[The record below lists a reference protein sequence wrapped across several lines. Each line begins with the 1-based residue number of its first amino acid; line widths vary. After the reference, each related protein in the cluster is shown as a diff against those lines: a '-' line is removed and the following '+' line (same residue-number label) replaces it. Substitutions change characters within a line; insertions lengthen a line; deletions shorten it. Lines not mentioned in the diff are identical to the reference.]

1 MENPL
6 RSRAVSTEAVG
17 DGLSVFDHEQKQSYV
32 LNATSA
38 LVFQHCD
45 GQTTPQQLTEL
56 VRRKL
61 NVPPAEAEQLVRFA
75 LDELKTAGLLQAP
88 LASMPPPAATYSR
101 REALTSLAT
110 LGLSLALM
118 PMVARVAEAGGGHS
132 LIPLLECVDDNGD
145 GTYTAHF
152 GYLNQSNATINLP
165 VGPKNMFVPGQ
176 EDFGQ
181 PTVFLPGEHLNV
193 FSVVFPGTEDLKWML
208 KADGD
213 KRHQVV
219 ASATS
224 DSCPT
229 TTSSPF
235 TTTPR
240 PFTTTPRP
248 FTTTPPPF
256 TTTAS
261 PFTTTTGYF

>member
-1 MENPL
+1 MANPL

-56 VRRKL
+56 LRRKL
-61 NVPPAEAEQLVRFA
+61 NVPPAEAEQLTRLA
-75 LDELKTAGLLQAP
+75 LDELQTAGLLQSSG
-88 LASMPPPAATYSR
+88 ASMPPPAATYSR
-101 REALTSLAT
+101 RQALTSFAT
-110 LGLSLALM
+110 LGLSMALM
-118 PMVARVAEAGGGHS
+118 PMVARVAQASGGHS
-132 LIPLLECVDDNGD
+132 LIPLLECVDNNGD

-152 GYLNQSNATINLP
+152 GYLNQSGAPINLP
-165 VGPKNMFVPGQ
+165 VGPKNMFEPGQ
-176 EDFGQ
+176 LDEGQ

-193 FSVVFPGTEDLKWML
+193 FSVTFNATEEIKWML

-224 DSCPT
+224 DACPTSPPTMPPTNPPTMPPT
-229 TTSSPF
+229 TTAGF
-235 TTTPR
+235 
-240 PFTTTPRP
+240 
-248 FTTTPPPF
+248 
-256 TTTAS
+256 
-261 PFTTTTGYF
+261 

>member
-6 RSRAVSTEAVG
+6 RRREVSTEAVG
-17 DGLSVFDHEQKQSYV
+17 DGLSVFDPEQKQSYV

-56 VRRKL
+56 LCRTL
-61 NVPPAEAEQLVRFA
+61 NVPPAEAEQLTRLA
-75 LDELKTAGLLQAP
+75 LDELETNGLLQSP
-88 LASMPPPAATYSR
+88 LAFMLPPAATYSR
-101 REALTSLAT
+101 REALTSFAA
-110 LGLSLALM
+110 LGLSLTLM
-118 PMVARVAEAGGGHS
+118 PMIARVAQAGGGHS
-132 LIPLLECVDDNGD
+132 LVPLLECVDNNGN

-152 GYLNQSNATINLP
+152 GYLNQSGSTINLE

-213 KRHQVV
+213 KRHQVT
-219 ASATS
+219 ASADAEACTPPTPPTTS
-224 DSCPT
+224 GT
-229 TTSSPF
+229 TTSY
-235 TTTPR
+235 
-240 PFTTTPRP
+240 
-248 FTTTPPPF
+248 
-256 TTTAS
+256 
-261 PFTTTTGYF
+261 G

>member
-1 MENPL
+1 MTNPL
-6 RSRAVSTEAVG
+6 KSRAVSTEAVG
-17 DGLSVFDHEQKQSYV
+17 DGLSVFDHEQKQSYI

-56 VRRKL
+56 LRRKL
-61 NVPPAEAEQLVRFA
+61 NVPPAEADQLMRLA
-75 LDELKTAGLLQAP
+75 LDELETAGLLQSS

-101 REALTSLAT
+101 REALTSFAA
-110 LGLSLALM
+110 LGLSLTLM
-118 PMVARVAEAGGGHS
+118 PMIARVAQAGGGHS

-152 GYLNQSNATINLP
+152 GYLNQSNSTINLP

-193 FSVVFPGTEDLKWML
+193 FSVVFTDDIKWML

-229 TTSSPF
+229 TTTESFTTTTEFFTTTTEFF
-235 TTTPR
+235 TTTP
-240 PFTTTPRP
+240 
-248 FTTTPPPF
+248 
-256 TTTAS
+256 A
-261 PFTTTTGYF
+261 YF

>member
-1 MENPL
+1 MEHPL
-6 RSRAVSTEAVG
+6 KSKSVATEAVG
-17 DGLSVFDHEQKQSYV
+17 DGLSVFDHEQKQSYA

-45 GQTTPQQLTEL
+45 GRTSPQQLAEL
-56 VRRKL
+56 LRRKL
-61 NVPPAEAEQLVRFA
+61 NVPPAEAEQLTRLA
-75 LDELKTAGLLQAP
+75 LDELREAGLLQSGV
-88 LASMPPPAATYSR
+88 ASMPPPAATYSR
-101 REALTSLAT
+101 RAALTSFAT

-118 PMVARVAEAGGGHS
+118 PMIARVAQAGGGHA

-145 GTYTAHF
+145 GTFTAHF
-152 GYLNQSNATINLP
+152 GYLNQSGATINLA

-193 FSVVFPGTEDLKWML
+193 FSVVFPGTEELKWML

-219 ASATS
+219 ASSTS
-224 DSCPT
+224 DACPT
-229 TTSSPF
+229 VPPTTI
-235 TTTPR
+235 
-240 PFTTTPRP
+240 
-248 FTTTPPPF
+248 PPPLL
-256 TTTAS
+256 
-261 PFTTTTGYF
+261 TTTTDAP

>member
-1 MENPL
+1 MANPL

-56 VRRKL
+56 LRRKL
-61 NVPPAEAEQLVRFA
+61 NVPPAEADQLVRLA
-75 LDELKTAGLLQAP
+75 LDELETAGLLQSGVAP
-88 LASMPPPAATYSR
+88 MPPPAATYSR
-101 REALTSLAT
+101 REALTSFAA

-118 PMVARVAEAGGGHS
+118 PMVARVAQAQGGHS
-132 LIPLLECVDDNGD
+132 LIPLLECVDNNGN

-152 GYLNQSNATINLP
+152 GYLNQSGATISLP

-176 EDFGQ
+176 QDFGQ
-181 PTVFLPGEHLNV
+181 PTVFLPGEHLSV
-193 FSVVFPGTEDLKWML
+193 FSVVFSGSTDITWML

-213 KRHQVV
+213 KRHQVT
-219 ASATS
+219 ASAS
-224 DSCPT
+224 SEACT
-229 TTSSPF
+229 TTTGMP
-235 TTTPR
+235 
-240 PFTTTPRP
+240 
-248 FTTTPPPF
+248 TTPPP
-256 TTTAS
+256 TTPA
-261 PFTTTTGYF
+261 PTT